1 MGVNDQGVKKPRASE
16 AMADE
21 AREQTAGRWRA
32 SDAPT
37 DIPKFAFVG
46 CFPSL

>member
-21 AREQTAGRWRA
+21 AREQTAGRSRA
-32 SDAPT
+32 CERAPG
-37 DIPKFAFVG
+37 KFAFVG
-46 CFPSL
+46 CFSFAVS